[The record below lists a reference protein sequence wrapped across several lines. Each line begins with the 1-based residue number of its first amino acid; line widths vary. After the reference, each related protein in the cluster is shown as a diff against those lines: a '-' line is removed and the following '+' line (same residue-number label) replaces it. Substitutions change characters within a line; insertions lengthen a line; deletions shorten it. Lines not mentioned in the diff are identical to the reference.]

1 MNIMSKFNLPTYVKG
16 KSFSEASAMI
26 AKRFE
31 GRNSPE
37 DVETLNELQGRLQQ
51 AQEFVKSEQESKS
64 EPQHQMPDGS
74 MMDGAAHGQEGAPDE
89 AQAPAGLNEGAVP
102 SGAEQLSN
110 QYEGGGSLDPI
121 DKANKLGQ
129 YSSGLPSKYENDDF
143 SDIPNE
149 SLLSNLNANGMDHRK
164 PEWMQKRNADYRQVW
179 RDQAMKRKDIDY
191 DKATDKWSQISPE
204 KIKEYE
210 GKYGED
216 YNTKFQGANK
226 FEGGGFAK
234 SVGGKGFQEGASSE
248 DLMGSVGAGLGGL
261 TALAGMGKQAF
272 GSTGIDTSG
281 VTAAPDVPSQGSAAA
296 GGALKG
302 ASAGAAFG
310 PWGAAIGGVL
320 GGAAGLIGGGKAKRD
335 AQEAAV
341 NNDMKLHNDATND
354 YKSGG
359 SLVANMYEHGGEH
372 DFMSEND
379 KYMAESRVG
388 QPLAGSTLVANNSI
402 DFMAENDKFMNE
414 SRIGQPLASIQP
426 RSRVASLFNEGELNG
441 MSKGVQD
448 LVKPRARVTS
458 LFDDGELDKMTTGV
472 QDVSSMTTE
481 LQKRRDPNHDKSPW
495 DENSGSKFNAAEAL
509 RYAPSLSNAMQLS
522 NLKKPEQQGMDRLGN
537 KYNEQLVDERGLQNT
552 VQENVLNN
560 RNALL
565 SSSGGSGSS
574 ARANLLASQLQGGK
588 VQSQAYQQA
597 GEANRKENRAGQAFN
612 KDTDKT
618 NLSQSNLE
626 NRTNLELQ
634 AGYDS
639 NKSKLIAQLG
649 QDLGGI
655 GKEEMFKKF
664 PELMGLSYG
673 AQGEHFRTLKA
684 AQDKKKAERMLK
696 KSKKK

>member
-1 MNIMSKFNLPTYVKG
+1 MSKFNLPTYVKG

-74 MMDGAAHGQEGAPDE
+74 MMDGAAHGQEGAADE
-89 AQAPAGLNEGAVP
+89 AQAPAGLNKGAVP

-129 YSSGLPSKYENDDF
+129 YASGLPSKYENDDF
-143 SDIPNE
+143 SDIPNK

-234 SVGGKGFQEGASSE
+234 SVGGKGFQEEASGE
-248 DLMGSVGAGLGGL
+248 DIMGSVGAGLGGL
-261 TALAGMGKQAF
+261 TALAGMGQQAF
-272 GSTGIDTSG
+272 GPTGIDTSG
-281 VTAAPDVPSQGSAAA
+281 RTAPADVPSQGSAAA

-335 AQEAAV
+335 AQEAAM

-372 DFMSEND
+372 DAINYQAMVE
-379 KYMAESRVG
+379 
-388 QPLAGSTLVANNSI
+388 
-402 DFMAENDKFMNE
+402 
-414 SRIGQPLASIQP
+414 P
-426 RSRVASLFNEGELNG
+426 RPEVSSLFNEGELDG
-441 MSKGVQD
+441 VSKGVQD
-448 LVKPRARVTS
+448 LVKYRARATS
-458 LFDDGELDKMTTGV
+458 LFGEGELDRMTTGV
-472 QDVSSMTTE
+472 QDVSPMKPTTE
-481 LQKRRDPNHDKSPW
+481 LQKRRDPNHDKSAW

-597 GEANRKENRAGQAFN
+597 GEANRKENRAGQVFN
-612 KDTDKT
+612 RDTDKA
-618 NLSQSNLE
+618 NLNQSNLE

-634 AGYDS
+634 AGYET
-639 NKSKLIAQLG
+639 NKSKLISQLG

-655 GKEEMFKKF
+655 GREEMFKKF

>member
-89 AQAPAGLNEGAVP
+89 AQAPAGLNKGAVP

-372 DFMSEND
+372 DFMTANNQAMAADNPGTPYAQEQDMSIVEDNEFPTSSSFSANNKWAMNQAKKYNAND
-379 KYMAESRVG
+379 PTK
-388 QPLAGSTLVANNSI
+388 STLGA
-402 DFMAENDKFMNE
+402 DENKKENENE
-414 SRIGQPLASIQP
+414 SKTNYA
-426 RSRVASLFNEGELNG
+426 EL
-441 MSKGVQD
+441 
-448 LVKPRARVTS
+448 
-458 LFDDGELDKMTTGV
+458 
-472 QDVSSMTTE
+472 
-481 LQKRRDPNHDKSPW
+481 
-495 DENSGSKFNAAEAL
+495 L
-509 RYAPSLSNAMQLS
+509 RYAPAVMNTAQLAD
-522 NLKKPEQQGMDRLGN
+522 LKRPEQVGMNRLGN

-597 GEANRKENRAGQAFN
+597 GEANMKENRAGQVFN
-612 KDTDKT
+612 RDTDKA
-618 NLSQSNLE
+618 NLNQSNLE

-634 AGYDS
+634 AGYET
-639 NKSKLIAQLG
+639 NKSKLISQLG

-655 GKEEMFKKF
+655 GREELFKRY
-664 PELMGLSYG
+664 PELMGINYDWKGRHSS
-673 AQGEHFRTLKA
+673 ETNKSKT
-684 AQDKKKAERMLK
+684 KKKK
-696 KSKKK
+696 KTD

>member
-1 MNIMSKFNLPTYVKG
+1 MNIMSKFNLPTYLKG

-74 MMDGAAHGQEGAPDE
+74 MMDGAAHGQEGAADE

-102 SGAEQLSN
+102 SGAKQLAN
-110 QYEGGGSLDPI
+110 EYYDGGRPEV
-121 DKANKLGQ
+121 Q
-129 YSSGLPSKYENDDF
+129 GL
-143 SDIPNE
+143 
-149 SLLSNLNANGMDHRK
+149 A
-164 PEWMQKRNADYRQVW
+164 
-179 RDQAMKRKDIDY
+179 
-191 DKATDKWSQISPE
+191 
-204 KIKEYE
+204 
-210 GKYGED
+210 
-216 YNTKFQGANK
+216 
-226 FEGGGFAK
+226 
-234 SVGGKGFQEGASSE
+234 
-248 DLMGSVGAGLGGL
+248 GGL
-261 TALAGMGKQAF
+261 TPVGVQNVAAPMAGDLAPKHSDAVLSPASGGAKGSGMPGAGAVVGAASALMDMGSSAF
-272 GSTGIDTSG
+272 GPTGIDTSG
-281 VTAAPDVPSQGSAAA
+281 RSAPPDVPSQGSSAAS
-296 GGALKG
+296 GALKG

-335 AQEAAV
+335 AQEAAM

-426 RSRVASLFNEGELNG
+426 R
-441 MSKGVQD
+441 
-448 LVKPRARVTS
+448 ARVTS
-458 LFDDGELDKMTTGV
+458 LFDDGELDRMTTGV

-618 NLSQSNLE
+618 NLIQSNLE

>member
-64 EPQHQMPDGS
+64 KPQHQMPDGS
-74 MMDGAAHGQEGAPDE
+74 MMDGATHGQEGAPDE

-110 QYEGGGSLDPI
+110 QYEGGGRL
-121 DKANKLGQ
+121 KAQGLAGGLNPVGVQNVAAPMAGDLAPKHSDAVL
-129 YSSGLPSKYENDDF
+129 SPASGGAKGS
-143 SDIPNE
+143 
-149 SLLSNLNANGMDHRK
+149 GM
-164 PEWMQKRNADYRQVW
+164 P
-179 RDQAMKRKDIDY
+179 
-191 DKATDKWSQISPE
+191 
-204 KIKEYE
+204 
-210 GKYGED
+210 
-216 YNTKFQGANK
+216 GA
-226 FEGGGFAK
+226 GAV
-234 SVGGKGFQEGASSE
+234 VGAASALM
-248 DLMGSVGAGLGGL
+248 DMGSS
-261 TALAGMGKQAF
+261 AF
-272 GSTGIDTSG
+272 GPTGIDTSG
-281 VTAAPDVPSQGSAAA
+281 RSAPPDVPSQGSAAA
-296 GGALKG
+296 SGALKG

-335 AQEAAV
+335 AQEAAM